1 MKRPAVFE
9 DLGLR
14 DYKETW
20 DYQEELFQEML
31 GVKLRNRSGGTGEQ
45 EQQLNRLLFVEHPHV
60 FTLGRSGSDNNLLVD
75 KLQLQAK
82 EASFYRIDRGGDITY
97 HGPGQLV
104 GYPLLDLEIFGLTL
118 KAYIHTL
125 EEVIIQSLQEYGIE
139 SGRSEGAT
147 GVWLDSGINGRAR
160 KICAIGVRASRHIT
174 MHGFAFNVN
183 TDLDYFGYINPC
195 GYTDKG
201 VTSLAK
207 ELGEEQDFE
216 KAKQV
221 VKSNFE
227 KIFGIN
233 WVGQ

>member
-1 MKRPAVFE
+1 MKRAAVFE

-31 GVKLRNRSGGTGEQ
+31 GVKLRNRSKGSDGQ

-60 FTLGRSGSDNNLLVD
+60 FTLGKSGSDNNLLVD
-75 KLQLQAK
+75 NLQLKAK
-82 EASFYRIDRGGDITY
+82 DASFYRIDRGGDITY
-97 HGPGQLV
+97 HGPGQMV
-104 GYPLLDLEIFGLTL
+104 AYPLFDLEMFDLTL
-118 KAYIHTL
+118 KAYIHAL
-125 EEVIIQSLQEYGIE
+125 EEVIILSLQEYGIE
-139 SGRSEGAT
+139 AGRSEGAT
-147 GVWLDSGINGRAR
+147 GVWLDSGIEGRAR

-183 TDLDYFGYINPC
+183 TDLDYFAYINPC

-207 ELGEEQDFE
+207 ELGEEQDF
-216 KAKQV
+216 KQAKRII
-221 VKSNFE
+221 KSNFE
-227 KIFGIN
+227 KIFGLK
-233 WVGQ
+233 WMR